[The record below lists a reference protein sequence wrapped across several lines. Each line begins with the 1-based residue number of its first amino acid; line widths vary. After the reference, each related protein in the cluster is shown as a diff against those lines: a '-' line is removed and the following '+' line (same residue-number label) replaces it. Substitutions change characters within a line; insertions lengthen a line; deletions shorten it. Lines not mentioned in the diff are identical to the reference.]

1 MTTVLEAIQS
11 SSTVSQVRGF
21 TADKVPDG
29 TAVARSQASNRPIEA
44 SVRSAQT
51 ASAAGV
57 VAGLEIELLLGEIR
71 TAIFAAFRLRPFET
85 QSLGGA
91 NFATGISGFDSGF
104 SPQSLNSRVNILARR
119 IDAAVADA
127 DVNGIN
133 LVSSRSRDIILRTS
147 AFGGKIVFPPQPLDT
162 EGLGLRDI
170 DLSSVAGIND
180 AITKIN
186 SAITQASIRRQ
197 QIEGLS
203 QAFTREPPPNLS
215 RGSLIDLFA

>member
-11 SSTVSQVRGF
+11 ASTVPQVRGF
-21 TADKVPDG
+21 TADKVPKG
-29 TAVARSQASNRPIEA
+29 TTVTRGAASSRPIEA

-51 ASAAGV
+51 ASAAGF
-57 VAGLEIELLLGEIR
+57 VAALEVELLLGQIK

-85 QSLGGA
+85 QSLGGSVT
-91 NFATGISGFDSGF
+91 ATRISDFDSGF
-104 SPQSLNSRVNILARR
+104 SPQSLNSRINILARR

-133 LVSSRSRDIILRTS
+133 LVSSRSRDIVLRTS
-147 AFGGKIVFPPQPLDT
+147 AFGGSIFFPPQPLDT
-162 EGLGLRDI
+162 EGLGLTDL

-197 QIEGLS
+197 QIEGVS
-203 QAFTREPPPNLS
+203 QAFTPEPPPNLT